1 MSSFLSSHTPSFSA
15 PIASKL
21 NSKDVYANLLT
32 ESNSLYVYNIPTGFN
47 TVAFHEFL
55 LHLLANSTKKLPK
68 TYRIPDIPLA
78 DGQAIPE
85 IISLR
90 VCISSA

>member
-1 MSSFLSSHTPSFSA
+1 MSSHTPSFSA
-15 PIASKL
+15 STAAKL

-32 ESNSLYVYNIPTGFN
+32 ESNSLYVYNIPTGVN
-47 TVAFHEFL
+47 TLTFHEFL
-55 LHLLANSTKKLPK
+55 LHLLSSSTKKLPK

-90 VCISSA
+90 VCSSSA